1 MWEMIMGELDHA
13 MEELARSFAHFLPRL
28 LAMLIIALLGW
39 LVAYGLRVMLRAI
52 LRIAKFDRL
61 SDNAGTTQMLNK
73 LALPSSSE
81 LLSRVVFWVVWF
93 GFILLGV
100 QVLGIV
106 GLQEYISRFF
116 LYLPRLFGALFI
128 VFFGLV
134 AASFFSRAAL
144 LAAVNADSPSPRV
157 LATVIRTIIV
167 VFAVSMAFEQL
178 GLAERTILVAFAIA
192 FGALMLGLA
201 LAFGMGGRDLA
212 KQFLERRFLKESRNR
227 NRTNSRRCSCATRG
241 CLS

>member
-1 MWEMIMGELDHA
+1 MWDMIVGELDHA
-13 MEELARSFAHFLPRL
+13 MQELARSFAHLLPRL

-39 LVAYGLRVMLRAI
+39 VVAYVLKVSLRGI
-52 LRIAKFDRL
+52 LRIVKFDRL
-61 SDNAGTTQMLNK
+61 SDNAGATELLSK
-73 LALPSSSE
+73 AALPSSTE
-81 LLSRVVFWVVWF
+81 LLSRVVFWLVWL

-106 GLQEYISRFF
+106 GLQEQISRFF
-116 LYLPRLFGALFI
+116 LYLPRLFVALFI

-144 LAAVNADSPSPRV
+144 LAGVNADFPSPRL
-157 LATVIRTIIV
+157 LATLIRTVITI
-167 VFAVSMAFEQL
+167 FAVSMAFEQL

-201 LAFGMGGRDLA
+201 IAFGTGGRDLA
-212 KQFLERRFLKESRNR
+212 RQFLERRFLKEKEEQ
-227 NRTNSRRCSCATRG
+227 TQDE
-241 CLS
+241 LSPL

>member
-1 MWEMIMGELDHA
+1 MWERIIGELDHA
-13 MEELARSFAHFLPRL
+13 MQDLARNFEHFVPRL

-39 LVAYGLRVMLRAI
+39 VVANVLKVSVRGILRVV
-52 LRIAKFDRL
+52 KFDKL
-61 SDNAGTTQMLNK
+61 SDNAGATQLLNK

-81 LLSRVVFWVVWF
+81 LLSRVVFWMAWM

-100 QVLGIV
+100 EVLEIV

-116 LYLPRLFGALFI
+116 LYLPRLFVALFI

-144 LAAVNADSPSPRV
+144 LAAVNADSPSPGL
-157 LATVIRTIIV
+157 LATLIRTIIV
-167 VFAVSMAFEQL
+167 IFAVTMAFEQL

-201 LAFGMGGRDLA
+201 IAFGMGGRDLA
-212 KQFLERRFLKESRNR
+212 KQFLERRFLKEKEDQKQDE
-227 NRTNSRRCSCATRG
+227 
-241 CLS
+241 LSPL

>member
-1 MWEMIMGELDHA
+1 MWEMIVGELDHA
-13 MEELARSFAHFLPRL
+13 MQELAMSFAHLLPRL

-39 LVAYGLRVMLRAI
+39 VVAYVLKAILRGI

-61 SDNAGTTQMLNK
+61 SDNAGATQLLNK
-73 LALPSSSE
+73 AALPSSSE
-81 LLSRVVFWVVWF
+81 LLSRVVFWVVWL

-106 GLQEYISRFF
+106 GLQEYIAKFF
-116 LYLPRLFGALFI
+116 LFLPRLFVALFI

-144 LAAVNADSPSPRV
+144 LAAVNAEFPSPRM
-157 LATVIRTIIV
+157 LATSIRTIII
-167 VFAVSMAFEQL
+167 VFTVSMAFEQL

-201 LAFGMGGRDLA
+201 IAFGMGGRDLA
-212 KQFLERRFLKESRNR
+212 RQFLERRFLKEKEDQKQDE
-227 NRTNSRRCSCATRG
+227 
-241 CLS
+241 LSPL

>member
-1 MWEMIMGELDHA
+1 MWEMIVGELDHA
-13 MEELARSFAHFLPRL
+13 MQEFARSFAHFLPRL

-39 LVAYGLRVMLRAI
+39 VVAYILKVSLRGI
-52 LRIAKFDRL
+52 LRIAKFDKL
-61 SDNAGTTQMLNK
+61 SDNAGATQLLNK
-73 LALPSSSE
+73 AALPSSSE
-81 LLSRVVFWVVWF
+81 LLSRVVFWVVWL

-106 GLQEYISRFF
+106 GLQEHISRFF
-116 LYLPRLFGALFI
+116 LYLPRLFVALFI

-144 LAAVNADSPSPRV
+144 LAAVNADFPSPRF

-201 LAFGMGGRDLA
+201 IAFGIGGRDLA
-212 KQFLERRFLKESRNR
+212 KQFLERRFLKEKDEQKQDE
-227 NRTNSRRCSCATRG
+227 
-241 CLS
+241 LSPL

>member
-1 MWEMIMGELDHA
+1 MWERIIGELDHA
-13 MEELARSFAHFLPRL
+13 MQDLARNFEHFVPRL

-39 LVAYGLRVMLRAI
+39 VVAYVLKVSVRGILRVV
-52 LRIAKFDRL
+52 KFDKL
-61 SDNAGTTQMLNK
+61 SDNAGATQLLNK

-81 LLSRVVFWVVWF
+81 LLSRVVFWMVWM

-116 LYLPRLFGALFI
+116 LYLPRLFVALFI

-144 LAAVNADSPSPRV
+144 LAAVNADSPSPGL
-157 LATVIRTIIV
+157 LATLIRTIIV
-167 VFAVSMAFEQL
+167 IFAVTMAFEQL
-178 GLAERTILVAFAIA
+178 GLAERTILIAFAIA

-201 LAFGMGGRDLA
+201 IAFGMGGRDLA
-212 KQFLERRFLKESRNR
+212 KQFLERRFLKEKEEQKQDE
-227 NRTNSRRCSCATRG
+227 
-241 CLS
+241 LSPL

>member
-1 MWEMIMGELDHA
+1 MWDMIVGELDHA
-13 MEELARSFAHFLPRL
+13 MQELARSFAHLLPRL

-39 LVAYGLRVMLRAI
+39 VVAYVLKVSLRGI
-52 LRIAKFDRL
+52 LRIVKFDRL
-61 SDNAGTTQMLNK
+61 SDNAGATELLSK
-73 LALPSSSE
+73 AALPSSSE
-81 LLSRVVFWVVWF
+81 LVSRVVFWLVWL

-106 GLQEYISRFF
+106 GLQEQISRFF
-116 LYLPRLFGALFI
+116 LYLPRLFVALFI

-144 LAAVNADSPSPRV
+144 LAAVNADFPSPRL
-157 LATVIRTIIV
+157 LATMIRTVIV
-167 VFAVSMAFEQL
+167 IFAVSMAFEQL

-201 LAFGMGGRDLA
+201 IAFGTGGRDLA
-212 KQFLERRFLKESRNR
+212 RQFLERRFLREKEEQKQDE
-227 NRTNSRRCSCATRG
+227 
-241 CLS
+241 LSPL

>member
-1 MWEMIMGELDHA
+1 MWEMIVGELNHA
-13 MEELARSFAHFLPRL
+13 MQELARNFAHLLPRL

-39 LVAYGLRVMLRAI
+39 VIAYGLKVILRGI
-52 LRIAKFDRL
+52 LRIVKFDRL
-61 SDNAGTTQMLNK
+61 SDNAGTTQLLNK

-81 LLSRVVFWVVWF
+81 LLSRVVFWVVWL

-106 GLQEYISRFF
+106 GLQEYVSRFF
-116 LYLPRLFGALFI
+116 LYLPRLFAALFI

-144 LAAVNADSPSPRV
+144 LAAVNADSPSPRL
-157 LATVIRTIIV
+157 LATLIRTIIV
-167 VFAVSMAFEQL
+167 IFAVTMAFEQL

-201 LAFGMGGRDLA
+201 IAFGMGGRDLA
-212 KQFLERRFLKESRNR
+212 KDFLERRFLKEKQEQKQDE
-227 NRTNSRRCSCATRG
+227 
-241 CLS
+241 LSPL

>member
-13 MEELARSFAHFLPRL
+13 MQELARNFAHFLPRL

-39 LVAYGLRVMLRAI
+39 VVASLLRVVLRAI
-52 LRIAKFDRL
+52 LRIVKLDRL

-81 LLSRVVFWVVWF
+81 LLSRVVFWVVWL

-106 GLQEYISRFF
+106 GLQEYVSRFF
-116 LYLPRLFGALFI
+116 LYLPRLFGAMFI

-144 LAAVNADSPSPRV
+144 LAAVNADSPSPRL

-167 VFAVSMAFEQL
+167 VFSVSMAFEQL
-178 GLAERTILVAFAIA
+178 GLAERTILVTFAIA

-201 LAFGMGGRDLA
+201 LAFGLGGRDLA
-212 KQFLERRFLKESRNR
+212 RRFLERRFLKEKEEQKHDE
-227 NRTNSRRCSCATRG
+227 
-241 CLS
+241 LSPL

>member
-1 MWEMIMGELDHA
+1 MWEMIVGELDHA
-13 MEELARSFAHFLPRL
+13 MQELARSFAHFLPRL

-39 LVAYGLRVMLRAI
+39 VVAYVLKVILRGI
-52 LRIAKFDRL
+52 LRIAKFDKL
-61 SDNAGTTQMLNK
+61 SDNAGATQLLNK
-73 LALPSSSE
+73 AALPSSSE
-81 LLSRVVFWVVWF
+81 LLSRVVFWVVWL

-106 GLQEYISRFF
+106 GLQEYIARFF
-116 LYLPRLFGALFI
+116 LFLPRLFVALFI

-144 LAAVNADSPSPRV
+144 LAAVNAEFPSPRM
-157 LATVIRTIIV
+157 LATSIRSIII

-178 GLAERTILVAFAIA
+178 GLAEKTILVAFAIA

-201 LAFGMGGRDLA
+201 IAFGMGGRDLA
-212 KQFLERRFLKESRNR
+212 RQFLERRFLKEREEQKQDE
-227 NRTNSRRCSCATRG
+227 
-241 CLS
+241 LSPL

>member
-13 MEELARSFAHFLPRL
+13 MQELARSFAHFLPRL
-28 LAMLIIALLGW
+28 LAMLIIAILGW
-39 LVAYGLRVMLRAI
+39 VIAYGLKVILRGI
-52 LRIAKFDRL
+52 LRIVKFDRL
-61 SDNAGTTQMLNK
+61 SDNAGTTQLLNK

-81 LLSRVVFWVVWF
+81 LLSRVVFWVVWL

-106 GLQEYISRFF
+106 GLQEYVSRFF
-116 LYLPRLFGALFI
+116 LYLPRLFAALFI

-144 LAAVNADSPSPRV
+144 LAAVNADSPSPRL
-157 LATVIRTIIV
+157 LATLIRTIIV
-167 VFAVSMAFEQL
+167 IFAVTMAFEQL

-201 LAFGMGGRDLA
+201 IAFGMGGRDLA
-212 KQFLERRFLKESRNR
+212 KDFLERRFLKEKQEQKQDE
-227 NRTNSRRCSCATRG
+227 
-241 CLS
+241 LSPL

>member
-1 MWEMIMGELDHA
+1 MWERIIGELDHA
-13 MEELARSFAHFLPRL
+13 MQDLARNFEHFVPRL

-39 LVAYGLRVMLRAI
+39 VVAYALKVSVRGILRVV
-52 LRIAKFDRL
+52 KFDKL
-61 SDNAGTTQMLNK
+61 SDNAGATQLLNK

-81 LLSRVVFWVVWF
+81 LLSRVVFWMVWM

-116 LYLPRLFGALFI
+116 LYLPRLFVALFI

-144 LAAVNADSPSPRV
+144 LAAVNADSPSPGL
-157 LATVIRTIIV
+157 LATLIRTIIV
-167 VFAVSMAFEQL
+167 IFAVTMAFEQL
-178 GLAERTILVAFAIA
+178 GLAERTILIAFAIA

-201 LAFGMGGRDLA
+201 IAFGMGGRDLA
-212 KQFLERRFLKESRNR
+212 KQFLERRFLKEREDQKQDE
-227 NRTNSRRCSCATRG
+227 
-241 CLS
+241 LSPL

>member
-1 MWEMIMGELDHA
+1 MWERIIGELDHA
-13 MEELARSFAHFLPRL
+13 MQDLARNFEHFVPRL

-39 LVAYGLRVMLRAI
+39 VVAYVLKVSVRGILRVV
-52 LRIAKFDRL
+52 KFDKL
-61 SDNAGTTQMLNK
+61 SDNAGATQLLNK

-81 LLSRVVFWVVWF
+81 LLSRVVFWMVWM

-116 LYLPRLFGALFI
+116 LYLPRLFVALFI

-144 LAAVNADSPSPRV
+144 LAAVNADSPSPGL
-157 LATVIRTIIV
+157 LATLIRTIIV
-167 VFAVSMAFEQL
+167 IFAVTMAFEQL
-178 GLAERTILVAFAIA
+178 GLAERTILIAFAIA

-201 LAFGMGGRDLA
+201 IAFGMGGRDLA
-212 KQFLERRFLKESRNR
+212 KQFLERRFLKEKEDQKQDE
-227 NRTNSRRCSCATRG
+227 
-241 CLS
+241 LSPL

>member
-1 MWEMIMGELDHA
+1 MEESEVNMWDMIVGELNHA
-13 MEELARSFAHFLPRL
+13 MQELAQSFAHLLPRL

-39 LVAYGLRVMLRAI
+39 VVAYVLKVSLRGI
-52 LRIAKFDRL
+52 LRIVKFDRL
-61 SDNAGTTQMLNK
+61 SDNAGATELLNK
-73 LALPSSSE
+73 AALPSSSE
-81 LLSRVVFWVVWF
+81 LLSRVVFWLVWL

-106 GLQEYISRFF
+106 GLQEQISRFF
-116 LYLPRLFGALFI
+116 LYLPRLFVALFI

-144 LAAVNADSPSPRV
+144 LAAVNAEFPSPRL
-157 LATVIRTIIV
+157 LATLIRTIIV
-167 VFAVSMAFEQL
+167 IFAVSMAFEQL

-201 LAFGMGGRDLA
+201 IAFGTGGRDLA
-212 KQFLERRFLKESRNR
+212 RQFLERRFLKEKEEQKQDE
-227 NRTNSRRCSCATRG
+227 
-241 CLS
+241 LSPL

>member
-1 MWEMIMGELDHA
+1 MWEMIIGELDHA
-13 MEELARSFAHFLPRL
+13 MQELARGFAHLLPRL

-39 LVAYGLRVMLRAI
+39 MIAYVLKVMLRGI
-52 LRIAKFDRL
+52 LRIVKFDKL

-81 LLSRVVFWVVWF
+81 LLSRVVFWVVWL

-100 QVLGIV
+100 QMLGIV

-116 LYLPRLFGALFI
+116 LYLARLFVALFI

-144 LAAVNADSPSPRV
+144 LAAVNADSPSPWL
-157 LATVIRTIIV
+157 LATSIRTIIV
-167 VFAVSMAFEQL
+167 LFAVTMAFEQL
-178 GLAERTILVAFAIA
+178 GLAERTIVVAFAIA

-201 LAFGMGGRDLA
+201 IAFGIGGRDLA
-212 KQFLERRFLKESRNR
+212 KQFLERRFLKDKQEPKQDE
-227 NRTNSRRCSCATRG
+227 
-241 CLS
+241 LSPL

>member
-1 MWEMIMGELDHA
+1 MWERIIGELDHA
-13 MEELARSFAHFLPRL
+13 MQDLARNFEHFVPRL

-39 LVAYGLRVMLRAI
+39 VVAYVLKVSVRGILRVV
-52 LRIAKFDRL
+52 KFDRL
-61 SDNAGTTQMLNK
+61 SDNAGATQLLNK

-81 LLSRVVFWVVWF
+81 LLSRVVFWMVWM

-116 LYLPRLFGALFI
+116 LYLPRLFVALFI

-144 LAAVNADSPSPRV
+144 LAAVNADSPSPGL
-157 LATVIRTIIV
+157 LATLIRTIIV
-167 VFAVSMAFEQL
+167 IFAVTMAFEQL
-178 GLAERTILVAFAIA
+178 GLAERTILIAFAIA

-201 LAFGMGGRDLA
+201 IAFGTGGRDLA
-212 KQFLERRFLKESRNR
+212 KQFLERRFLKEREDQKQDE
-227 NRTNSRRCSCATRG
+227 
-241 CLS
+241 LSPL